1 MAGKRD
7 SRRHFTTSLKFSKK
21 FVVAGTTT
29 VRGLIILR
37 PGERLNS
44 FNKSNRANI
53 SDNKE
58 DNEALRGV
66 YVFRENEKKL
76 VS

>member
-1 MAGKRD
+1 MRQE
-7 SRRHFTTSLKFSKK
+7 S
-21 FVVAGTTT
+21 TTT
-29 VRGLIILR
+29 KNTVRDLIILR
-37 PGERLNS
+37 PGEGLDS
-44 FNKSNRANI
+44 FNKGNRANI

-66 YVFRENEKKL
+66 YVFRDNEKKL

>member
-1 MAGKRD
+1 MAG
-7 SRRHFTTSLKFSKK
+7 
-21 FVVAGTTT
+21 ATT

-37 PGERLNS
+37 PGEGLDS
-44 FNKSNRANI
+44 FNKGNRANI

-66 YVFRENEKKL
+66 YVFRDNEKKL

>member
-1 MAGKRD
+1 MAGKCD
-7 SRRHFTTSLKFSKK
+7 SRRHVTTSFSKK
-21 FVVAGTTT
+21 FIVAGTTT

-37 PGERLNS
+37 PGEGLDS
-44 FNKSNRANI
+44 FNKGNRANI

-66 YVFRENEKKL
+66 YVFRDNEKKL

>member
-1 MAGKRD
+1 MAG
-7 SRRHFTTSLKFSKK
+7 
-21 FVVAGTTT
+21 ATT

-37 PGERLNS
+37 PGEGLTS

-66 YVFRENEKKL
+66 YVFRENEMKL
-76 VS
+76 VSYISPSNLRSVMKLKH